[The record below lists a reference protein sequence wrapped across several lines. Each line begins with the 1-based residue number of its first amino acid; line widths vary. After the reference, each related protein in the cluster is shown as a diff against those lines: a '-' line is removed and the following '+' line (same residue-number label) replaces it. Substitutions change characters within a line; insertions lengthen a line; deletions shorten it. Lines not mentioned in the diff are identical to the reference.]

1 MQIKDITNF
10 VQEQHQ
16 FVQRGALGDLTVAE
30 ERVFHV
36 EDAETRDRISVDK
49 WSKFLHT
56 TVIAEEAFCLHET
69 RYITT

>member
-49 WSKFLHT
+49 WSK
-56 TVIAEEAFCLHET
+56 
-69 RYITT
+69 